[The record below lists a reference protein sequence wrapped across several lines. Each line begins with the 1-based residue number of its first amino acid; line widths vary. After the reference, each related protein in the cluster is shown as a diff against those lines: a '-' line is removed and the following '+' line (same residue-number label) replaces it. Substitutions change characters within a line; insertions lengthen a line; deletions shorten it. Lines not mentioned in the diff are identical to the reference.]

1 MLNDMSGESSGIDLA
16 LAWKRVKKDFADG
29 RAFTQHP
36 FEIEVIDSGLE
47 RWLNGIEIKLKD
59 GYNPGTCRVLKI
71 PKPHD

>member
-1 MLNDMSGESSGIDLA
+1 MSGESSGIDLA
-16 LAWKRVKKDFADG
+16 LAWKRVKKDFLDG

-59 GYNPGTCRVLKI
+59 EYNPVTFRNGVT
-71 PKPHD
+71 P